1 LLKAK
6 KGLLDSIFCSNIV
19 VYTTIIN
26 MKTKYIANF
35 ERGRADFGWLKS
47 YHSFS
52 FGSYFNPNRTNF
64 GLLRVLNDDTVAPG
78 EGFGKHPHKDMEIIS
93 IPLEGDLEH
102 KDSMG
107 NTTIIKE
114 GDIQVMSAG
123 TGVEHSEYNKNDNRE
138 VKFLQIWIFPR
149 ENGLQ
154 PRYDQMSISSLRKQ
168 NEFYQILSP
177 NKDDEGVWINQD
189 SYMHLLET
197 DSNGEYIYDLKKPEN
212 GVYLFL
218 LKGKVEVADTILKER
233 DAMEINETDKIKIKA
248 ESNVKLLV
256 IEVPMK

>member
-1 LLKAK
+1 
-6 KGLLDSIFCSNIV
+6 
-19 VYTTIIN
+19 

-52 FGSYFNPNRTNF
+52 FGSYFNPSRTNF

-177 NKDDEGVWINQD
+177 NKDDDGVWINQD
-189 SYMHLLET
+189 AYMHLLES
-197 DSNGEYIYDLKKPEN
+197 DIEKEYEYELKNPEN

-218 LKGKVEVADTILKER
+218 LNGKAEVSEIVLKER
-233 DAMEINETDKIKIKA
+233 DALEVSETSRIKIKT
-248 ESNVKLLV
+248 EKNVKLLA